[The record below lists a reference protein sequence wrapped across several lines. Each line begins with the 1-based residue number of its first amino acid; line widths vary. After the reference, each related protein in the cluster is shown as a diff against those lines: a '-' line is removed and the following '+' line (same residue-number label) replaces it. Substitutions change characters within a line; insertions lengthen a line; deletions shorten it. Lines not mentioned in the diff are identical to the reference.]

1 MKQITSVLLLL
12 AVLAATSL
20 VSSCDEPDGRW
31 DKMKWI
37 DHSGL
42 NQENGTYLVPAD
54 GGEYTFE
61 CKNYKA
67 PWLSSIGVNGEYVY
81 PNLASMDEFHSFT
94 GEWFSVKCDGADVV
108 ISIDPLDESTATR
121 NLSLTVTAG
130 DIFDSF
136 SFTQQR

>member
-81 PNLASMDEFHSFT
+81 PNLASMDEIHSQES
-94 GEWFSVKCDGADVV
+94 GSVSSATVLMSSSALTLLTNRPQPA
-108 ISIDPLDESTATR
+108 ISPLR
-121 NLSLTVTAG
+121 
-130 DIFDSF
+130 
-136 SFTQQR
+136 